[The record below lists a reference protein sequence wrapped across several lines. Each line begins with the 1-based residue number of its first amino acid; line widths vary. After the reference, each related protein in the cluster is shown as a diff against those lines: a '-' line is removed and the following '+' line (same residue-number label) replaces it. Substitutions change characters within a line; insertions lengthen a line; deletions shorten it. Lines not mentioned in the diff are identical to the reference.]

1 MRVKEEEGLTKDVRL
16 ALLTKTEKEW
26 LQGNAHLSYAYQR
39 KIKSDIKKKLQ
50 TFQEFELPLLMEKGI
65 ISSST
70 DVTPNCNYVTANCNA
85 VTTGSNAKT
94 PNSPSFLQNKGAL
107 AGIWTRDLCLTKAT
121 LYQAELP
128 RHNNQGFN
136 MNIGFH

>member
-50 TFQEFELPLLMEKGI
+50 TFQEFELPLLMKKGI

-94 PNSPSFLQNKGAL
+94 PNSPFYK
-107 AGIWTRDLCLTKAT
+107 TREPWPGFGPGTFA
-121 LYQAELP
+121 LP
-128 RHNNQGFN
+128 RQRSTRLSYQGT
-136 MNIGFH
+136 ITKDST